1 MRDRMR
7 KQSIDHKKRLNDRME
22 RYKQLPPL
30 PENYFGSQIDEVSST
45 RDSIIEN
52 ESKINKYKISAKE

>member
-1 MRDRMR
+1 M
-7 KQSIDHKKRLNDRME
+7 
-22 RYKQLPPL
+22 PPL

-52 ESKINKYKISAKE
+52 ESKINKYKISAKEQLATVDRLSNPKWKL